1 MKIRQYAEY
10 ILIREQITEKGEEEG
25 KEEGDV
31 KEEGRERRGEGGGA
45 EAIQKSPSNGYHL

>member
-1 MKIRQYAEY
+1 MMGMGE
-10 ILIREQITEKGEEEG
+10 TEKGEEEG
-25 KEEGDV
+25 KEEGGV